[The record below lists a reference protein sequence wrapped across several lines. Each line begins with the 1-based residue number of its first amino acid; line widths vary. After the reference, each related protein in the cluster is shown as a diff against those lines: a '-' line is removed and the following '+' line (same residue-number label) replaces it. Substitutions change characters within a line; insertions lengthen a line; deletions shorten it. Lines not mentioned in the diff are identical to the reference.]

1 MNSTKYKRFLL
12 LLCCSIGGCNSLTF
26 VQNEESRP
34 QPQSRHWH
42 HATLN
47 GMVEISPPLNLEQ
60 VCSGTSWNKITTEHS
75 FYNALSELILPRF
88 TGLSLYSSWTT
99 EVECYSPSTADD

>member
-1 MNSTKYKRFLL
+1 MNNVKHRLLLL
-12 LLCCSIGGCNSLTF
+12 LLCCAIGGCNTLIF
-26 VQNEESRP
+26 VQNEEP
-34 QPQSRHWH
+34 QPQPTSRHWH

-47 GMVEISPPLNLEQ
+47 GMVEISPPLNLSH
-60 VCSGTSWNKITTEHS
+60 VCSGTSWNKFTTEHR

-99 EVECYSPSTADD
+99 EVECYRPSDSD